1 MKNTKLQKLI
11 KDCFINN
18 FIFKVLIILIFLIT
32 IYRTDIKEHF
42 FNNDGKIKINFIHIP
57 KNGGTSIK
65 YLNNSNIIYNPH
77 KSNVFD
83 KNLNEQLVILR
94 DPIDRFQ
101 SAVRYALQKRPRNKL
116 RGKLIDNKIDTPEKW
131 VNILRN
137 RDKKNLKLVEDEILN
152 KDETDIHKI
161 GKNYLKYKYTYTPQS
176 HWINNPKHVILFEN
190 LEDELYQFCKFKNIK
205 IKEIK
210 KKNKTIKNNNDKLSE
225 ESINFLKSMYKK
237 DIELYNKYKNTNI
250 YDRLLH

>member
-1 MKNTKLQKLI
+1 MKNEKLQKLI
-11 KDCFINN
+11 KNCFINN
-18 FIFKVLIILIFLIT
+18 FILKVIIILIFLIT
-32 IYRTDIKEHF
+32 IYRRSIKELF
-42 FNNDGKIKINFIHIP
+42 FNNGNKININFIHIP
-57 KNGGTSIK
+57 KNGGTSIS

-77 KSNVFD
+77 KTNVFD
-83 KNLNEQLVILR
+83 RNLNEQLVILR

-101 SAVRYALQKRPRNKL
+101 SAVRYALQKWSSSKHIK
-116 RGKLIDNKIDTPEKW
+116 KLIDNKIDTPEIW
-131 VNILRN
+131 INILRN
-137 RDKKNLKLVEDEILN
+137 RDVKNLKLVEDEILN

-161 GKNYLKYKYTYTPQS
+161 GKYYLKYKYTYTPQS
-176 HWINNPKHVILFEN
+176 HWINNPKYVILFEN

-210 KKNKTIKNNNDKLSE
+210 SKNKTIRNNNDKLSE
-225 ESINFLKSMYKK
+225 ESISFLKSVYKK